1 MANTALALVAKGES
15 MKIGQEASAPVSIN
29 ATIST
34 SNSCVRSTANEVISK
49 APRAGRADHST
60 AGQILLGDLAQQ
72 WGMEV
77 EDVRGILFEGL
88 DPDEVRGRITR
99 ERRARRI
106 GEITEDPGEGS

>member
-1 MANTALALVAKGES
+1 MMEDQRKMLSKLVK
-15 MKIGQEASAPVSIN
+15 AS
-29 ATIST
+29 
-34 SNSCVRSTANEVISK
+34 EVISK
-49 APRAGRADHST
+49 APRAGQADHAIIGSS
-60 AGQILLGDLAQQ
+60 LLGDLAQQ